1 MNNYWRLKAAVL
13 TRQLSMAQLQAEAEK
28 VQAAYAAAMAA
39 EGLDAGKNY
48 TFTDADET
56 AVEVTPVESEA
67 NDGA

>member
-1 MNNYWRLKAAVL
+1 MTNYWKLKAAVL
-13 TRQLSMAQLQAEAEK
+13 TRQLAMQQLQAEAEK

-39 EGLDAGKNY
+39 EGLDASKNF
-48 TFTDADET
+48 TFSDADET

>member
-1 MNNYWRLKAAVL
+1 MNNYWRLKSAVL
-13 TRQLSMAQLQAEAEK
+13 TRQLAMQQLQAEAEK

-39 EGLDAGKNY
+39 EGLDASKNY
-48 TFTDADET
+48 TFSDADET